1 MKVYPTKQKTT
12 NIDDSIYNLC
22 KGITYGS
29 CCCIIICTS
38 ILILIK
44 IIIVEDNL
52 SESNSG
58 NLSEFNS

>member
-1 MKVYPTKQKTT
+1 MKVYQTKQKTT
-12 NIDDSIYNLC
+12 NIDDSIYDLC

-29 CCCIIICTS
+29 CCIIICIS

-52 SESNSG
+52 SESNSY
-58 NLSEFNS
+58 